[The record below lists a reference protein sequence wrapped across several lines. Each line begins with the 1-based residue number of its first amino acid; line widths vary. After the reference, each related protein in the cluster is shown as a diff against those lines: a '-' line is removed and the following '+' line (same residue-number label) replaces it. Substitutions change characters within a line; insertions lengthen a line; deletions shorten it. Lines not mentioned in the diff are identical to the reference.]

1 MSNPTNPIETTLSDT
16 MLKNNQQTHKETDSV
31 VRYPHIT
38 AYQKRL
44 SDPSLSNSLRY
55 KNVLRNI
62 IFEVTSGGLVVN
74 DCLPDI
80 NPSNDFTLVLTT
92 FIAKNIM
99 GTDKRKVL
107 VMTVDS
113 MGVIGVHGVI
123 HGSSDDLLF
132 GQGLGFTQEPDGRQ
146 FEIHITG
153 DETTYT
159 FSLNDEYNLQPLE
172 NELHITKWVG
182 LLNFFKDS
190 WVSINY
196 HLGSTNTVQ
205 QTVETTTTPVKD
217 YQSIEALD
225 VLINQRL
232 DSIQSEI
239 SSLTDSKKKAL
250 DQITRLEA
258 ELKSLQD
265 ALEVIDKKKNNVL
278 MEFTHLKDLKA
289 IRETKV

>member
-1 MSNPTNPIETTLSDT
+1 MFN
-16 MLKNNQQTHKETDSV
+16 NNQQTHKETDSV

-44 SDPSLSNSLRY
+44 TDPDLSNSLRY
-55 KNVLRNI
+55 KNVLRDI

-132 GQGLGFTQEPDGRQ
+132 GQGLGFTQEPDGRYS
-146 FEIHITG
+146 EIHITG
-153 DETTYT
+153 DETSYE
-159 FSLNDEYNLQPLE
+159 FSLNDEYNLQPLD
-172 NELHITKWVG
+172 NELHITKWIG

-190 WVSINY
+190 KIFINY
-196 HLGSTNTVQ
+196 HLGSTTNPVQ
-205 QTVETTTTPVKD
+205 QIVETTTSIQGDQPSELKPV
-217 YQSIEALD
+217 
-225 VLINQRL
+225 RL
-232 DSIQSEI
+232 DALIQERITEIQTKLSEI
-239 SSLTDSKKKAL
+239 SK
-250 DQITRLEA
+250 QQE
-258 ELKSLQD
+258 D
-265 ALEVIDKKKNNVL
+265 ALESIRNLNKL
-278 MEFTHLKDLKA
+278 HLHFSTELNHLYNLKA
-289 IRETKV
+289 TRESKE